1 MGGAEND
8 GRSELL
14 HYGPLTSS
22 KNPHFQNEEKCTTF
36 LVKMKFYL
44 HENEKSFRYQRLST

>member
-1 MGGAEND
+1 MGGAENY

-44 HENEKSFRYQRLST
+44 HENENHFVIKG